1 MIGWSR
7 IENFFGTLYLSESHG
22 LQTFGKA
29 AIHRRVWAYRGSVP
43 QNWIIA
49 DTTQTTLWDYY
60 FKNWFEEIL
69 SALHLENFRKVR
81 NNFKETTRARKN
93 SFTTFSY
100 LMKEIYRRILQPE
113 PEKHYSCK
121 KVHLSYWTMDFC
133 WVQFPVAGPQRS
145 SCLQMSECSNCLSE
159 GQKKLF
165 SI

>member
-1 MIGWSR
+1 MIWWSR

-29 AIHRRVWAYRGSVP
+29 AIHRRVWAYWGLVP

-49 DTTQTTLWDYY
+49 ETTQTTLWDYY

-113 PEKHYSCK
+113 PEPEKHYSCK
-121 KVHLSYWTMDFC
+121 KGAPKLLNNGLLLSTIPSGWTTKEFMLANV
-133 WVQFPVAGPQRS
+133 W
-145 SCLQMSECSNCLSE
+145 M
-159 GQKKLF
+159 
-165 SI
+165 